1 MTRLLLLS
9 CLSLLPLALS
19 LASPELGLFQDLLA
33 TAGGTRTA
41 SRDLFILHYSTF
53 QRARRSRAQ
62 AARRSQAQ
70 AARRKTAW
78 QLERLVELAGRKTRA
93 SLQGL
98 QVGFCPGSPRPVSL
112 DLASVSPFPVVVAAG
127 AEVSLTAQA
136 TLHQTVPEGVT
147 ASVRVKKHET
157 WLPNI
162 PLPCVHVHGLPLGSC
177 DYSLA
182 WLLQQAAPHVRPGQL
197 PPGQQCRLPLL
208 PGVYGSSSPQSLGPI
223 PALPTVLADLFP
235 AGEYDTEVTLRS
247 EQGEELVCVYVK
259 LKIRGPHTKQ

>member
-53 QRARRSRAQ
+53 QRARRSRAE
-62 AARRSQAQ
+62 AARRSQAR

-78 QLERLVELAGRKTRA
+78 QLERLVELAGRSAA
-93 SLQGL
+93 SLQAL

-162 PLPCVHVHGLPLGSC
+162 PLPCVHVHGEPVSLSARVHPHAPQGSP
-177 DYSLA
+177 
-182 WLLQQAAPHVRPGQL
+182 WGRVTTPWP
-197 PPGQQCRLPLL
+197 
-208 PGVYGSSSPQSLGPI
+208 GSSSRRLLTSGQASSPQASS
-223 PALPTVLADLFP
+223 
-235 AGEYDTEVTLRS
+235 AGRRP
-247 EQGEELVCVYVK
+247 Q
-259 LKIRGPHTKQ
+259 